1 MIRIKIRY
9 RGETK
14 KRVLWFDES
23 IEFPLLIRKISAKL
37 GVIHERDSGDCD
49 LSEIFLLRQEN
60 EETEVRETNRIE
72 YGDELVLERTEVGND
87 DIGESTMRRMAR
99 SSVYGIGTII
109 GKKFKG
115 KYYEGK
121 VVSYDSINKHYHI
134 RYTDGDEDDF
144 DEAEMKLY
152 YKHAQRYSH
161 DDAIKKEDT
170 DDDDVN
176 AHPVKK
182 EDTDD
187 ANDSDIISIS
197 SDENDA
203 YSYSNGTEEEY
214 DSSAS
219 EVDYLGENERHC
231 KRTKRNPKTAVES
244 PLEVIMEN
252 RDIPSAP
259 GKPDHR
265 SENNE
270 RDVEM
275 EEKSMLVTGAG
286 KKKAEQEVKHRIIK
300 LLNTG
305 FHDQSNEHEA
315 KNAMKLA
322 QRLMRK
328 HNLSQALLLKERE
341 AKNSQNTEG
350 DEVLKGGMVKVKIV
364 NRKTGKTSLFA
375 RWLNRLLN
383 PVCENFGVKCFVQRR
398 RGVSCEVVFY
408 GIYSNAQLAGYAFKV
423 AAERIAQMMVE
434 YHPKRG
440 WNSASTKSS
449 RLSYAIGIVDGIEE
463 DVQRNLDMEKGQR
476 KRKLER
482 ARLAGSRGEAY
493 AESDEDDSG
502 IDSEGPGISLV
513 KKENSIKNAH
523 SRKPLPP
530 NNDSSQSRS
539 ISGIDLQNRVEELE
553 KEEQAALVLVDHNE
567 KVAKEVLKEHDIKLS
582 SGRKRKPIQFDRH
595 SYDRGVEDSKEIDIN
610 QRAIRDE
617 VKVKVEKS

>member
-1 MIRIKIRY
+1 M
-9 RGETK
+9 E
-14 KRVLWFDES
+14 
-23 IEFPLLIRKISAKL
+23 SAKL
-37 GVIHERDSGDCD
+37 GVTHESDSGDCD
-49 LSEIFLLRQEN
+49 LSDLFLLRQEN
-60 EETEVRETNRIE
+60 EETKVRETNRIE
-72 YGDELVLERTEVGND
+72 YGDELVLERKEIGND
-87 DIGESTMRRMAR
+87 DVGESAMRRMVR
-99 SSVYGIGTII
+99 SSSVYGIGTIVR
-109 GKKFKG
+109 KKFKG

-121 VVSYDSINKHYHI
+121 VVSYDSINKCYHI

-152 YKHAQRYSH
+152 YKHDQRYSH
-161 DDAIKKEDT
+161 DDAMKKEDA
-170 DDDDVN
+170 DDGDVN
-176 AHPVKK
+176 AHPVKE
-182 EDTDD
+182 EDTDNDD

-197 SDENDA
+197 SDENDDS
-203 YSYSNGTEEEY
+203 SYSDGTEVEY

-219 EVDYLGENERHC
+219 EVDCLGENERRC
-231 KRTKRNPKTAVES
+231 KRTKRNPKAAVES

-270 RDVEM
+270 RDDEM
-275 EEKSMLVTGAG
+275 EEKSMLVAGAG

-364 NRKTGKTSLFA
+364 NQKTGKASLFA
-375 RWLNRLLN
+375 RWLSKLLN
-383 PVCENFGVKCFVQRR
+383 PVCENFGVKCFIQRR
-398 RGVSCEVVFY
+398 RGVKCEVVFY

-449 RLSYAIGIVDGIEE
+449 RLSYAIGIADGIKEE
-463 DVQRNLDMEKGQR
+463 VQRNLDMEEEQR

-493 AESDEDDSG
+493 AESDEENFG

-513 KKENSIKNAH
+513 KEENPVNNVA
-523 SRKPLPP
+523 SRNSLPP
-530 NNDSSQSRS
+530 NNDCSQSRS

-553 KEEQAALVLVDHNE
+553 KEEQAALVLVDHNK
-567 KVAKEVLKEHDIKLS
+567 KVAEEVLKEHDIKLS

-610 QRAIRDE
+610 QRAIREE
-617 VKVKVEKS
+617 VNVKVEKS